1 LPWSLLVAILVWQ
14 SEVVGSCLLR
24 LVVVLWGT
32 TAFGAIHTIT
42 EYVAMIIFSSWDWDT
57 PPGTGYITV
66 GIITISAILTVIMT
80 LWAPQRRAGDEPHQD
95 HHSGSLTL
103 A

>member
-1 LPWSLLVAILVWQ
+1 MAALAEVMVLGEPGHDRDESLPMMLLFSIELVAVVALVAILVWQ

-42 EYVAMIIFSSWDWDT
+42 EYVAMIIFSSWD
-57 PPGTGYITV
+57 
-66 GIITISAILTVIMT
+66 
-80 LWAPQRRAGDEPHQD
+80 
-95 HHSGSLTL
+95 
-103 A
+103 